1 MLSKKKPLR
10 IVYSNYNSEKTVFVY
25 WKTWVENMVEWKL
38 RFIEDFVVFKNFSLK
53 FYSVYY
59 NIVKVK
65 FWLKKKAN
73 SKSIRQA

>member
-38 RFIEDFVVFKNFSLK
+38 RFIEDFVVFKIFSLK

>member
-10 IVYSNYNSEKTVFVY
+10 IVYSNYNSEKAVFVY

-38 RFIEDFVVFKNFSLK
+38 RFIEDFVVFKIFSLK